1 MVTERVQHAI
11 AGVELFRDEWFR
23 DDANR
28 NKQRNWLE
36 RIFFFFLDSVE
47 EKEGKRSNGASFVEV
62 FESRRTSDEGNI
74 LGRFE

>member
-36 RIFFFFLDSVE
+36 RIFFFLDSVE
-47 EKEGKRSNGASFVEV
+47 EKEGK
-62 FESRRTSDEGNI
+62 
-74 LGRFE
+74 